1 MKQTTETK
9 KKLFSE
15 KVNWWG
21 AQMER
26 SENFAEKAL
35 ASLNRRP
42 FLKDH
47 DEGIDDLDELAE
59 CMELQDFR
67 AAILG
72 EYGLIPTDATRSEII
87 ARYNLSENAE
97 NRERNFLTRIGES
110 AKRFFN
116 PLYNYNINGVTQE
129 VQTDL
134 AYRLAEIHHAEHTL
148 PTADARDAAI
158 KETIKNAQ
166 FRETKD
172 ILLAYVLENDKVDVQ
187 VPEDLVT
194 QNQEEERALLY
205 NTLRQETLTAHDKV
219 FTQGRQ
225 AAAID
230 LAVYG
235 RAALVAGPVGILGA
249 YLLRASVG
257 TVLGTINSHVGKIAA
272 AGSLY
277 AVGGFTAV
285 ATAYVAKG
293 VFDYIAHHEKGRS
306 EATHTYAKWVS
317 GGISYLMPFIAGADS
332 YMDTVHSHFSGNSA
346 STAGSNGG
354 DAEKATAPVAPPITP
369 VDDSRLGEC
378 PVSAHERS
386 LETCPVNTCEA
397 FPSLQGDIRELHVKE
412 TYVHH
417 GTPWKGEFHELGLHL
432 DKKEFDEGFV
442 TLKGLHDNHTP
453 NSYDV
458 DKTKIMAEGYD
469 ASGKLAFRQLYDVDA
484 QGKFTLPG
492 FDETQYKNWQITWAE
507 AECKNDT
514 LHLTDLAS
522 YTHGKV
528 PVDGFVSLPETS
540 HAHLPVEQHAFD
552 IRYHEIPQDS
562 NEQLVIGVH
571 DSFGDGIE
579 YNTHI
584 TDASGNLVEFT
595 RLKHAP
601 GVTDAIQS
609 GYIPEF
615 THGGQ
620 YHLQSWGHDFPQL
633 AGDSEP
639 ELGWYIHEVPLS
651 SGLSLQYIIVPESS
665 LVQLPEENLTQNLV
679 APEFFGAGQTPYQ
692 QQYHTL

>member
-1 MKQTTETK
+1 MKQTTQTETK

-47 DEGIDDLDELAE
+47 AADIQSLDELAE

-67 AAILG
+67 EALLG
-72 EYGLIPTDATRSEII
+72 EYNLIPTDDAMKTNTL
-87 ARYNLSENAE
+87 ARYDLPQNAE
-97 NRERNFLTRIGES
+97 NRERNLLTRIGES
-110 AKRFFN
+110 AKRFCN
-116 PLYNYNINGVTQE
+116 PLYNYNIGGVTRE

-134 AYRLAEIHHAEHTL
+134 AHRLAEIHHAEHTL

-172 ILLAYVLENDKVDVQ
+172 ILLAYVLENEKVTVQ
-187 VPEDLVT
+187 VPQDLVT
-194 QNQEEERALLY
+194 QNQEEEQALLY
-205 NTLRQETLTAHDKV
+205 NTLRQETFTRHDKV

-235 RAALVAGPVGILGA
+235 RAALVAGPIGILGA
-249 YLLRASVG
+249 YLLRAGAG
-257 TVLGTINSHVGKIAA
+257 TVLGSINSHVGKIAA

-277 AVGGFTAV
+277 ALNGFTAV

-317 GGISYLMPFIAGADS
+317 GGMSYLMPFIAGAD
-332 YMDTVHSHFSGNSA
+332 YIMDTNHSPFSSNNA
-346 STAGSNGG
+346 STARSNGG
-354 DAEKATAPVAPPITP
+354 DAGKTSAP

-397 FPSLQGDIRELHVKE
+397 FPSLQGDVRELQIKE
-412 TYVHH
+412 TYLHH
-417 GTPWKGEFHELGLHL
+417 GTPHKGEFHELALHL

-453 NSYDV
+453 NGYDV
-458 DKTKIMAEGYD
+458 DKTRIMAEGYN
-469 ASGKLAFRQLYDVDA
+469 ATGKLVFQHLYDVDA
-484 QGKFTLPG
+484 DGKFTLPG
-492 FDETQYKNWQITWAE
+492 FDETQYKSWQITWAE
-507 AECKNDT
+507 AECNGDT

-528 PVDGFVSLPETS
+528 PVDGFVSLPETP
-540 HAHLPVEQHAFD
+540 HAHLPVEQHTFD

-579 YNTHI
+579 YNTKL
-584 TDASGNLVEFT
+584 TDTSGNLVELT
-595 RLKHAP
+595 RFRHAS

-615 THGGQ
+615 THGGH
-620 YHLQSWGHDFPQL
+620 YHLQSWGHDFPQI
-633 AGDSEP
+633 AADVEP
-639 ELGWYIHEVPLS
+639 EFGWYIQEVPLS

-665 LVQLPEENLTQNLV
+665 LVQLPEEDLTQNLV
-679 APEFFGAGQTPYQ
+679 APEFFAAGQTPYPP
-692 QQYHTL
+692 QYHTL